1 MKKNKIEA
9 VDKTSYYNAFNEWL
23 NASTEFFDLKN
34 ETHMNE
40 KWLKFAS
47 DLGIN
52 LGGYEAGD
60 KLTVEIEDGV
70 CWKEAKKYYSII
82 SFKVD
87 FNEQEV

>member
-9 VDKTSYYNAFNEWL
+9 VDKTTYYNAFNEWL

-47 DLGIN
+47 DLGIS
-52 LGGYEAGD
+52 LGGYD
-60 KLTVEIEDGV
+60 IEDRLLVEVEDGI
-70 CWKEAKKYYSII
+70 CWKEAKKYYSLI
-82 SFKVD
+82 SYRATPE
-87 FNEQEV
+87 EQNV

>member
-1 MKKNKIEA
+1 MKRNKIEA

-40 KWLKFAS
+40 KWLSFAS
-47 DLGIN
+47 DLGIS
-52 LGGYEAGD
+52 LGGYDANE
-60 KLTVEIEDGV
+60 KLLIEVEDGV

-82 SFKVD
+82 SYKVAL
-87 FNEQEV
+87 EEEKV

>member
-47 DLGIN
+47 DLGLS
-52 LGGYEAGD
+52 LGGYDLNGN
-60 KLTVEIEDGV
+60 LLVEVEDSL

-82 SFKVD
+82 SFKVELK
-87 FNEQEV
+87 EQEV